1 MHTLTKILSVTVLLA
16 SFWNSPAFSNSK
28 WKNGNYF
35 CNDPVAK
42 KIIDGGNPFRTYQTI
57 NFRINKNNVKM
68 LNGAFG
74 VVNSTDGSIIGRGI
88 DKGVKT
94 QDKSAS
100 FLIDKRNFGFIVTKT
115 NTEGNSTHL
124 VRLLVGNQINI
135 TSKAVALPM
144 AYIKTVKWQA
154 SCTFSKST
162 KTNQLET
169 TSKSCKTTPF
179 ICNDKQ
185 LCKLATYSK
194 NNKNVWNKVSS
205 LKHVT
210 YAKQKGLSC
219 GVKDINIIKEVLNII
234 DNKNRIQI
242 KKLLSNIKL
251 YNSSIKLQMPFD
263 K

>member
-1 MHTLTKILSVTVLLA
+1 MHTLTKIFSVTVLLA
-16 SFWNSPAFSNSK
+16 TFWNSPAFSNSK

-42 KIIDGGNPFRTYQTI
+42 EIIEGGNPFRTYQTI
-57 NFRINKNNVKM
+57 NFLINKNNVKM

-94 QDKSAS
+94 QDKNAS

-135 TSKAVALPM
+135 TSKALALPM
-144 AYIKTVKWQA
+144 AYIKTVEWQA

-162 KTNQLET
+162 KKNQLET
-169 TSKSCKTTPF
+169 TSKSCKTSPLT
-179 ICNDKQ
+179 CNDKQ

-194 NNKNVWNKVSS
+194 NNKNVWNTLYL

-210 YAKQKGLSC
+210 YAKKKGLSC
-219 GVKDINIIKEVLNII
+219 GV
-234 DNKNRIQI
+234 NKNKEKKDTLNNFDKETVMKI
-242 KKLLSNIKL
+242 KNLLSEIEL
-251 YNSSIKLQMPFD
+251 YHTSIKLNMNFD
-263 K
+263 N

>member
-42 KIIDGGNPFRTYQTI
+42 EIIEGGNPFRTYQTI

-135 TSKAVALPM
+135 TSKALALPM

>member
-1 MHTLTKILSVTVLLA
+1 ME
-16 SFWNSPAFSNSK
+16 
-28 WKNGNYF
+28 NGNYF

-42 KIIDGGNPFRTYQTI
+42 EIIEGGNPFRTYQTI

-135 TSKAVALPM
+135 TSKALALPM